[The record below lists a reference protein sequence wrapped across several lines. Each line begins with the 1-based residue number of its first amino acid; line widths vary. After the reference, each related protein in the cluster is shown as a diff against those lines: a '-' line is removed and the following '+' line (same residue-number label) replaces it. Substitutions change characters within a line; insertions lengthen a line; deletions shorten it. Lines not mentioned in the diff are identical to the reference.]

1 MRRVVVTGMA
11 GMTALGNSFEEIS
24 PKLNAQTA
32 GIRNMPEW
40 EEYTDMST
48 RLGGPIDGFVHEK
61 AYPRQARRSMGR
73 LAVMMVKMG
82 GEALEHAG
90 LTDDPIVKSGRMGV
104 AAGSSYGSTPATLD
118 FVEFLET
125 GKAKGLNATSY
136 IRMMSHTAPV
146 NMGVYFGL
154 QGRVYTT
161 SSACTSGA
169 QGLGYAFEAIR
180 SGAQDL
186 MMAGGSDEFCPT
198 MTMVF
203 DRLYATST
211 RNDDPQHAV
220 RPFDET
226 RDGLVIGEAASVLIL
241 EELEHALARGAKPIA
256 EIVGFST
263 NCDGQHISQ
272 PNRKTQEVVMR
283 QALEQSGLSVSDLSF
298 VSGHGTG
305 TATGDVEESHATHA
319 VFGDRV
325 PFHTLKGNFGHT
337 LGACGA
343 IETWLGIEQ
352 LKEGQISPIANLA
365 NVDPKCADLDYV
377 IGDSRK
383 VSKNAF
389 SSSNFAFGGINTSLV
404 VSNYE

>member
-169 QGLGYAFEAIR
+169 QGLGYAFEAIL

-377 IGDSRK
+377 IGNTRK

>member
-377 IGDSRK
+377 IGDTRK

>member
-220 RPFDET
+220 RPFDES

-377 IGDSRK
+377 IGNTRK

>member
-11 GMTALGNSFEEIS
+11 GITSLGDSFAEIS
-24 PKLNAQTA
+24 PKLDEAKT
-32 GIRNMPEW
+32 GIRYMEEW
-40 EEYTDMST
+40 EYLVDMST
-48 RLGGPIDGFVHEK
+48 RLGGPSDHFIHEK

-73 LAVMMVKMG
+73 LAVMMVKT
-82 GEALEHAG
+82 GENALADAG
-90 LTDDPIVKSGRMGV
+90 LTGDPVVKSGRMGV

-118 FVEFLET
+118 FVEFLER

-169 QGLGYAFEAIR
+169 QGIGYAYEAIK

-220 RPFDET
+220 RPFDES
-226 RDGLVIGEAASVLIL
+226 RDGLVIGEAAGVLIL
-241 EELEHALARGAKPIA
+241 EELEHALARGAKPVA

-272 PNRKTQEVVMR
+272 PNRKTQEIVVR
-283 QALEQSGLSVSDLSF
+283 QALEQAGMDTNDISF

-319 VFGDRV
+319 VFGDKV

-352 LKEGQISPIANLA
+352 LKRGQISPIANLT
-365 NVDPKCADLDYV
+365 NVDPKCAELDYV
-377 IGDSRK
+377 KGDVRS

-404 VSNYE
+404 VANYE

>member
-48 RLGGPIDGFVHEK
+48 RLGGPIDGFVYEK

-352 LKEGQISPIANLA
+352 LKEGLISPIANLA

>member
-11 GMTALGNSFEEIS
+11 GMTSLGDSLAEVG
-24 PKLNAQTA
+24 PKLNAA
-32 GIRNMPEW
+32 EIGIRHMPEW
-40 EEYTDMST
+40 EKYIDMST
-48 RLGGPIDGFVHEK
+48 RLGGPADHFVHEK

-73 LAVMMVKMG
+73 LAVMMVKTG
-82 GEALEHAG
+82 EEALKEAG
-90 LTDDPIVKSGRMGV
+90 LADDPIIKNGRMGV

-118 FVEFLET
+118 FVDFLNE

-169 QGLGYAFEAIR
+169 QGIGYAFEAIK
-180 SGAQDL
+180 SGAQDM

-220 RPFDET
+220 RPFDES
-226 RDGLVIGEAASVLIL
+226 RDGLVIGEAAGVLIL
-241 EELEHALARGAKPIA
+241 EELEHALARGAKPVA

-272 PNRKTQEVVMR
+272 PNRKTQETVMR
-283 QALEQSGLSVSDLSF
+283 QAMEQAGMSVSDLSF

-305 TATGDVEESHATHA
+305 TSTGDVEESHATHA
-319 VFGDRV
+319 VFKDQI

-343 IETWLGIEQ
+343 IEVWLGINQ
-352 LKEGQISPIANLA
+352 LKEGVISPIANLT
-365 NVDPKCADLDYV
+365 NVDPKCASLDYV
-377 IGDSRK
+377 SGEPRK
-383 VSKNAF
+383 VSSNAF